1 MPGLSRPDQSAVFA
15 KVQGRS
21 KQEAVDDSEN
31 KDSSADSDR
40 LDATSEMHWKT
51 LNCSEAKTGLVMSH
65 NYGQAKPD
73 KHQTTI

>member
-1 MPGLSRPDQSAVFA
+1 LETSDQQDLPGLSRPDQSAVFA

-40 LDATSEMHWKT
+40 LDATSEMHWKHST
-51 LNCSEAKTGLVMSH
+51 VV
-65 NYGQAKPD
+65 KPKLD
-73 KHQTTI
+73 WL

>member
-1 MPGLSRPDQSAVFA
+1 MWSILEVGDFRPAGCAKPIQASSLSAVFA

-40 LDATSEMHWKT
+40 LDATSEMHWKHST
-51 LNCSEAKTGLVMSH
+51 VV
-65 NYGQAKPD
+65 KPKLD
-73 KHQTTI
+73 WL

>member
-1 MPGLSRPDQSAVFA
+1 MWSILEVGDFRPAGFARPDQSAVFA

-40 LDATSEMHWKT
+40 LDATSEMHWKHST
-51 LNCSEAKTGLVMSH
+51 VV
-65 NYGQAKPD
+65 KPKLD
-73 KHQTTI
+73 WL